1 MNSNI
6 KKSLKGKKI
15 NLDDNKDL
23 KNFSITKE
31 LNEKIENIS
40 QILDKASNKEDLS
53 EEESKD
59 ILLSL
64 DLRKSKES
72 NL

>member
-1 MNSNI
+1 MNSKI

-40 QILDKASNKEDLS
+40 QILD
-53 EEESKD
+53 
-59 ILLSL
+59 
-64 DLRKSKES
+64 
-72 NL
+72 